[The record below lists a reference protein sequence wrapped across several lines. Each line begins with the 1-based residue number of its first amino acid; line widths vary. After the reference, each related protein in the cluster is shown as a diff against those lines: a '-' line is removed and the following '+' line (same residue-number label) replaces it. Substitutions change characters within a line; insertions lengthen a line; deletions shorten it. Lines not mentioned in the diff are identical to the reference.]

1 MTPAAAITELQEADK
16 VLCASQPSPF
26 PLPVAGLEALV
37 AGCLLALERKDWWV
51 PGLRERVGAVLRG
64 APIEQLKD
72 GFSGARPYRV
82 APPSSSPAF
91 RALTA
96 VGLALAEPEQTT
108 LVHLGAGSVSNGDFF
123 EALNLAALHRPN
135 IIFVVAMTE
144 LTQEAPVGPQLSTS
158 PDMVASAFELPTVK
172 VDGRDAKAVLK
183 AVKNAKRKGGPHLI
197 QAELSHG

>member
-1 MTPAAAITELQEADK
+1 MTPAAAITELQKADK
-16 VLCASQPSPF
+16 ALCASQPSPF
-26 PLPVAGLEALV
+26 PLPVTGLEALV
-37 AGCLLALERKDWWV
+37 AGSLLALDRKDWWV

-64 APIEQLKD
+64 APIERLRD

-96 VGLALAEPEQTT
+96 VGLAVAEPTQTT
-108 LVHLGAGSVSNGDFF
+108 LVHLGVGSISNGDFF
-123 EALNLAALHRPN
+123 EALNLAALLRPN
-135 IIFVVAMTE
+135 IIFVIAVIE
-144 LTQEAPVGPQLSTS
+144 LTNEAPLGPQLATS
-158 PDMVASAFELPTVK
+158 PSKLARAFAIPDLT

-183 AVKNAKRKGGPHLI
+183 AVKSAKRTGGPHLI